1 MVKPSSTA
9 QIKAVQTPLS
19 RLGLDTPA
27 ALALHLPIRYEDETK
42 IVNIAQ
48 AIVALATT
56 AVQTQGHVIRC
67 EVQFRPRRQL
77 VVLIADETD
86 ELTLR
91 FLNFYPS
98 QQKQMAVGMH
108 LRVRGDLRQGY
119 FGPEMVH
126 PTVKVCLPDAPLSK
140 ELTPIYSTIAGLGQA
155 TLRKAIEK
163 GLKEPEL
170 KKFLEEIFT
179 PGVIC
184 QIKYPFF
191 SELPSLE
198 EAIRLLHHPDSH
210 TNSASLLERTHPAWR
225 RVQFEE
231 LLAQQISLQ
240 QAHMERKKRQ
250 APAFCRQKNSRKD
263 AFLQIL
269 PFQLTQAQH
278 RVWDEITA
286 DLEQAYPM
294 NRLLQGDV
302 GSGKTAI
309 AALAACYA
317 IENGYQV
324 ALMAPTEIL
333 AEQHYQK
340 FLPWFTSLGIS
351 IVWLT
356 GSLKVKEKR
365 LAQEQI
371 MRGEAQL
378 AIGTHALIQEGITFA
393 NLGLAIIDEQHRFG
407 VRQRLQLHAK
417 KGTEPVYAHQLM
429 MSATPIPR
437 TLAMTY
443 YADLEVSV
451 IDELP
456 PGRKPVVTKLI
467 KENRRSEVVVGVQQE
482 LAKGRQCYWVCPLI
496 EESEVLQLKTA
507 LETFETLSNT
517 LAEYSVGLIHGKL
530 KAEEKSSIM
539 ARFKDG
545 QIQLLVSTTV
555 IEVGVDV
562 PNATLM
568 VIEHA
573 QRFGYAQIHQLRG
586 RVGRG
591 AEQSVCILLY
601 SDALSTAAKERLQT
615 LRNSSDGF
623 EIAEKDLALRGP
635 GELLGARQSG
645 DTMLRFVDLQ
655 RDAWLIAAV
664 KDLAHDLL
672 QNEPQLA
679 MKHLV
684 RWLGS
689 RTELLK
695 A

>member
-517 LAEYSVGLIHGKL
+517 LAEYSVGFIHGKL

-679 MKHLV
+679 RKHLV